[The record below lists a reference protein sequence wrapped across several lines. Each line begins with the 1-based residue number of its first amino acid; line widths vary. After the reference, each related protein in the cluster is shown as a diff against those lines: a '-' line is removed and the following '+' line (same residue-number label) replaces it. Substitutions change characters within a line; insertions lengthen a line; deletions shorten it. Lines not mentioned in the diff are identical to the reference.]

1 MLARCI
7 FRSSSYKPMIRF
19 THVKNLVASNPSGS
33 NKGPY
38 ARPKYLSLASAYV
51 PDEIETINAG
61 GQVVRPWRKVRLDPA
76 FKPNED
82 D

>member
-1 MLARCI
+1 MLVRCI

-19 THVKNLVASNPSGS
+19 THVKSLATSTNFGS
-33 NKGPY
+33 SGPY
-38 ARPKYLSLASAYV
+38 IRPKYLSFASLYTA
-51 PDEIETINAG
+51 DEIDSINAG
-61 GQVVRPWRKVRLDPA
+61 GQVVRPWRKVRVDPA